1 MCIKGKKG
9 IKINPI
15 KGLINKFEYFFG
27 EDQGRYV
34 VELSKNNLEKVKQI
48 LEENSVHYDEI
59 GTVDKSKIVFDN
71 KINLSVDD
79 LEKENITWL
88 RKYMVN

>member
-1 MCIKGKKG
+1 MTTV
-9 IKINPI
+9 NSW
-15 KGLINKFEYFFG
+15 NEW
-27 EDQGRYV
+27 DQLKHV
-34 VELSKNNLEKVKQI
+34 IV
-48 LEENSVHYDEI
+48 